1 MKLIKRESKEIML
14 QKKEM
19 LFYLP
24 NQYIGIISEG
34 SCDTEDW
41 SNNAKNSALNT
52 LHFIFKK
59 ITILWFY
66 VYNNITV
73 L

>member
-1 MKLIKRESKEIML
+1 
-14 QKKEM
+14 M

-52 LHFIFKK
+52 LHFIKKKK